1 MTTIERTA
9 AFEMGEWTAAA
20 LVIGRA
26 ATGLVRHGLGH
37 PFRPASISRATGRVV
52 PR

>member
-1 MTTIERTA
+1 MTIIERA
-9 AFEMGEWTAAA
+9 AGFELGGWPVAV

-37 PFRPASISRATGRVV
+37 PFRPAAISRTTGRVV
-52 PR
+52 AR